1 MGAVVH
7 IDGHQRL
14 RSLRKRIGKADD
26 ALVRQFNM
34 ILRFPKES
42 KERALAVSLMRVMLE
57 TYDVLENRE
66 KQIEHEI
73 RSDRDSRYL
82 GRQLF

>member
-1 MGAVVH
+1 
-7 IDGHQRL
+7 
-14 RSLRKRIGKADD
+14 
-26 ALVRQFNM
+26 M

-66 KQIEHEI
+66 KLIEHEI